1 MASVSLKAISETIKK
16 KVPSNVA
23 SPFKTATIKRK
34 MVSKMASESTI
45 DKIEIENK
53 MLKQKI
59 EQMDKAFKLEKE
71 RTNQERIQS
80 RKVFSEQDVRSDSNK
95 EWMTQSLANFDS
107 QVVGIEIKTEQTTV
121 RQDVNAAY

>member
-1 MASVSLKAISETIKK
+1 
-16 KVPSNVA
+16 
-23 SPFKTATIKRK
+23 
-34 MVSKMASESTI
+34 MASESTI